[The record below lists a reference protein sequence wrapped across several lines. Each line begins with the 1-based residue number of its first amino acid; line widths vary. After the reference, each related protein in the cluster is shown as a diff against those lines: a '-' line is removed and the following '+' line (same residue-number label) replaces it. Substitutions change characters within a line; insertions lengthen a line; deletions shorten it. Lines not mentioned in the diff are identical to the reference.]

1 MGVGVQSYLRKYWN
15 EKIRSKRQIIKGR
28 LRVEKEKGYLLRI
41 KINTCK
47 MWLRLM
53 FVQIIFNVSY
63 NVIKYRLGNKSKL
76 IKSDLALNTGLIELK
91 GLQK

>member
-1 MGVGVQSYLRKYWN
+1 
-15 EKIRSKRQIIKGR
+15 
-28 LRVEKEKGYLLRI
+28 
-41 KINTCK
+41 
-47 MWLRLM
+47 M